1 MTIQHNPIK
10 RIIVE
15 FESGEVYKLEL
26 KNNTETRLSVNITTS
41 DLDLHIRSY
50 DELIMEKY
58 NGELV

>member
-10 RIIVE
+10 RIVVE

-41 DLDLHIRSY
+41 DLDLHIHSY
-50 DELIMEKY
+50 DELIMEK
-58 NGELV
+58 NIMEN

>member
-1 MTIQHNPIK
+1 MTIQYNPIK
-10 RIIVE
+10 RIAVE

-50 DELIMEKY
+50 DELIMEKDIME
-58 NGELV
+58 N

>member
-10 RIIVE
+10 RITVE

-50 DELIMEKY
+50 DELILEKDIME
-58 NGELV
+58 N

>member
-10 RIIVE
+10 RITVE

-50 DELIMEKY
+50 DELIMEKDIME
-58 NGELV
+58 N